1 MASHFGFP
9 PTRFLISTNWISN
22 DWKSNNM
29 EFVKTICLFRQHGQK
44 VSKVN
49 VLVLKK
55 NKRFLYTLR
64 VTHVMGPK

>member
-1 MASHFGFP
+1 
-9 PTRFLISTNWISN
+9 
-22 DWKSNNM
+22 M